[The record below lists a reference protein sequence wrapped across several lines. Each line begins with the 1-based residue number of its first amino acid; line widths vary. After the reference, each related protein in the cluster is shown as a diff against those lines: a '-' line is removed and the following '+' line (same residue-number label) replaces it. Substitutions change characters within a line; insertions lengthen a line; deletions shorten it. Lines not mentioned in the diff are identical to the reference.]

1 MFPGV
6 FQFKRDMK
14 PYASQSKLRGD
25 DLLIMKTLIKKYGED
40 VDKMSRDIKLNYLQW
55 SKSKLN
61 INLKALKAHH

>member
-6 FQFKRDMK
+6 FQFKADMK

-25 DLLIMKTLIKKYGED
+25 DLAIMKRLIKKYDED
-40 VDKMSRDIKLNYLQW
+40 VDSMFKDIKINYMQW

-61 INLKALKAHH
+61 TNLKAF